1 MDIKDLFEVEPV
13 NWFIILLICV
23 ATLFS
28 GLLAIAIWNI
38 DFFLSME
45 TVKLILL
52 SLSLTFP
59 VWIFNSFVAD
69 LLGEKKNCPKGEDNI
84 VISSIKGAIINIISI
99 YMSIIIF
106 SISNNYKMTI
116 VAFILLDFMLLV
128 LFTRDK

>member
-1 MDIKDLFEVEPV
+1 MDIKDLFEVGPV

-38 DFFLSME
+38 DYFLSME

-69 LLGEKKNCPKGEDNI
+69 IWGEKKNCPKGEDNI